1 MEWTYRN
8 FTKKSIDLALL
19 GVEKRA
25 GDETYF
31 CTPKGAKIIGWAGV
45 DGIHYCLIRG
55 FGEMVFAISPMNVAP
70 NYVHP
75 LARTFSDFLRLLL
88 ACGSCDTLEQAWQW
102 DESQFQTFLAKNPPT
117 QEQTEVL
124 EQLAQQTGLA
134 PMEHPWQYLHEVQS
148 GFAYDTI
155 KFTEDYYDLDMNP
168 DAPQPPPKWEVSFD
182 GGFRSSRQGRPGKEL
197 PIRKEFD
204 WAGYHWAIPS
214 IYLCGKGIVMDFCMR
229 VETAAIRDF
238 LKKWDLTPEN
248 ETERQFTQEQQMQ
261 LDLDNPLHMDFHSL
275 LHLNGKEL
283 HSTHGYGTSYNPCLG
298 PECVVEDE
306 AKRTVEHYGLDL
318 NYAWVILR
326 SSYPWATKRKPE
338 IRQLSVTLLPDA
350 VSVPG
355 PHFRLSTPGDTV
367 RFSYDG
373 QEYILT
379 LQEYEAQEMN
389 WSLMPDTEL
398 EYPSHYVAMSYTI
411 TPEPPDGVMDIADC
425 NEGDRPRQAPPAPGQ
440 PTAASCA
447 MVVGIIGSADGPTA
461 IIYDQ
466 QKQGKLHAAC
476 SSLHFKPVEQ
486 VEWRIVFREHRSF
499 SAEIDLL
506 SR

>member
-148 GFAYDTI
+148 GFAYDKI

-238 LKKWDLTPEN
+238 LNKWDLTPEN

-283 HSTHGYGTSYNPCLG
+283 HSTHGYGSSYNPCLG

-447 MVVGIIGSADGPTA
+447 MVVGIIGGADGPTA

-476 SSLHFKPVEQ
+476 SALHFKPVEQ

-499 SAEIDLL
+499 SAEIGLL